1 MRKFLFAVV
10 ALMLAMPVVAEDI
23 EMTFSQLP
31 EKARKIVTKAFSD
44 TKIKK
49 VEMERRAS
57 LIQYEVKL
65 SGGIKLQFSKDGTFT
80 ECDCTDS
87 YVPEILIPQ
96 KIRTV
101 IDREFPGRKVKRIE
115 HDSKIYE
122 LTLDNGDELSFNRSY
137 KLIDIDSFLDR
148 K

>member
-31 EKARKIVTKAFSD
+31 EKARKIVTKAFPD

-96 KIRTV
+96 KIRMV

>member
-23 EMTFSQLP
+23 EMTFGQLP
-31 EKARKIVTKAFSD
+31 EKARKIVTKAFPD

-122 LTLDNGDELSFNRSY
+122 LTLDNGDELSFNMSY
-137 KLIDIDSFLDR
+137 KLIDIDSSLDR